1 GWIGRVA
8 YRDTS
13 WQASP
18 PFPLS
23 IGWRGG
29 QGERWCVRSGLTP
42 VSPLHSMERGPG
54 GTPGHAI
61 SDQSTLPG
69 LARRVLAVIVLQAA
83 TLTGCWAA
91 NYEPSQL
98 VPPKPLREF
107 RGAWVAT
114 VGNLDWPSRP
124 GLTTAQQ
131 RAELMA
137 LLERAVQLKLNV
149 VIFQV
154 RPACDALYASKLEP
168 WSESIT

>member
-1 GWIGRVA
+1 MQMEPELRM
-8 YRDTS
+8 D
-13 WQASP
+13 WQ
-18 PFPLS
+18 
-23 IGWRGG
+23 
-29 QGERWCVRSGLTP
+29 SGLSWHQLASLAP
-42 VSPLHSMERGPG
+42 VPPLHRMERGPG

-107 RGAWVAT
+107 RGACVAT

-131 RAELMA
+131 R
-137 LLERAVQLKLNV
+137 
-149 VIFQV
+149 
-154 RPACDALYASKLEP
+154 
-168 WSESIT
+168 